1 MTISHATPV
10 LIVSARPGEQPAD
23 GGEAIVNTIDRRPGR
38 EQEIESFELLVGGRS
53 RNSTGGQ
60 VFERINPA
68 DGSVAGI
75 FANGTAHD
83 AQDAILCARQAF
95 DMGGWP
101 QTPARVRFDILSRTA
116 ALIEKNA
123 QALAMRMVLE
133 SGKPLRTALGEV
145 QGAVKTFQFYAGQA
159 LALEGS
165 AISDRIP
172 DAFGLILHEP
182 VGVAGF
188 ITPWNFPLLNP
199 ACKIAPAL
207 AAGCTVVIKPS
218 HLCSGPAVLLVRLLH
233 EAGLP
238 EGVCNIVTSDIER
251 GGVVGQELAASP
263 LIDKIAFTGS
273 TATGRAVM
281 RTASET
287 NKKVALELGGK
298 SANIV
303 FDDAPFALAAQT
315 AISAFCYN
323 SGQQCSAGTR
333 LLVQRG
339 VHEEF
344 VEAIVAEAGRQVV
357 GDPSQTATTMGPLV
371 NDEQYRRVLSYID
384 VGAESGRLVAGG
396 KPKQIA
402 TTGGF
407 YVEPTIFD
415 GVSNDAR
422 IAQEEV
428 FGPVL
433 SVIPFDTEQD
443 AIRLAN
449 ESRYGLAGGVWS
461 RSLDTAIRV
470 VKGVRTGK
478 MFVNSYNSAGI
489 DDMPH
494 GGYKDSGVGRE
505 FGREGLREF
514 QQTKT
519 VQIKL
524 SA

>member
-1 MTISHATPV
+1 MAT
-10 LIVSARPGEQPAD
+10 SAWTRRQLRKPAD
-23 GGEAIVNTIDRRPGR
+23 GGIIVNTIDRRAN
-38 EQEIESFELLVGGRS
+38 EQLEIASFELLLAGNS
-53 RNSTGGQ
+53 RGATGGQ
-60 VFERINPA
+60 VFERVNPA

-75 FANGTAHD
+75 FANGTAED
-83 AQDAILCARQAF
+83 AEAAISAARKAF
-95 DMGGWP
+95 DAGGWP
-101 QTPARVRFDILSRTA
+101 QTPARVRYEILSRTA
-116 ALIEKNA
+116 SLIEKNA
-123 QALAMRMVLE
+123 NALAMRMVLE

-145 QGAVKTFQFYAGQA
+145 QGAVRTFQYYAGQV

-165 AISDRIP
+165 AISDRVP
-172 DAFGLILHEP
+172 DALGLILHEP

-199 ACKIAPAL
+199 VCKIAPAL

-218 HLCSGPAVLLVRLLH
+218 HLRPGPAVLLVRYLH

-238 EGVCNIVTSDIER
+238 DGVCNIVTSDIER
-251 GGVVGQELAASP
+251 GGLVGQALAASP
-263 LIDKIAFTGS
+263 LVDKIAFTGS
-273 TATGRAVM
+273 TTTGRAVM
-281 RTASET
+281 RTASDT

-315 AISAFCYN
+315 AINAFCYN

-339 VHEEF
+339 IHEKF
-344 VEAIVAEAGRQVV
+344 VEAIVAEAGKQVV
-357 GDPSQTATTMGPLV
+357 GDPCDLATTMGPLV
-371 NDEQYRRVLSYID
+371 NEEQYGRVLSYID
-384 VGAESGRLVAGG
+384 IGVEHGRLVAGG
-396 KPKQIA
+396 RPEEIA

-407 YVEPTIFD
+407 FVKPTIFD
-415 GVSNDAR
+415 GVSNDSR
-422 IAQEEV
+422 IAQEEI

-449 ESRYGLAGGVWS
+449 DSRYGLAGGVWS
-461 RSLDTAIRV
+461 SSIDTAIRV
-470 VKGVRTGK
+470 VKAVRTGK

-514 QQTKT
+514 QQIKT

>member
-1 MTISHATPV
+1 M
-10 LIVSARPGEQPAD
+10 D
-23 GGEAIVNTIDRRPGR
+23 TIDRRGDQQ
-38 EQEIESFELLVGGRS
+38 QEIESFELLMAGTS
-53 RNSTGGQ
+53 RGAASGQ
-60 VFERINPA
+60 VFERVNPA

-75 FANGTAHD
+75 FSNATAED
-83 AQDAILCARQAF
+83 AQTAIAAARKAF
-95 DMGGWP
+95 DAGSWP
-101 QTPARVRFDILSRTA
+101 QAPARARYEVLSRTA
-116 ALIEKNA
+116 TLIEKNA
-123 QALAMRMVLE
+123 NALAMRMVLE

-145 QGAVKTFQFYAGQA
+145 QGAVKTFQYYAGQA

-165 AISDRIP
+165 AISDRVP

-218 HLCSGPAVLLVRLLH
+218 HLCPGPAVLLVRYLH

-238 EGVCNIVTSDIER
+238 DGACNIVTSDIER
-251 GGVVGQELAASP
+251 GGVVGQALAASP
-263 LIDKIAFTGS
+263 LVDKIAFTGS
-273 TATGRAVM
+273 TTTGRAVM
-281 RTASET
+281 RTASDT

-303 FDDAPFALAAQT
+303 FDDAPFDMAAQT

-333 LLVQRG
+333 LLVQRAI
-339 VHEEF
+339 HEKF
-344 VEAIVAEAGRQVV
+344 VEAIVAEAGKQVV
-357 GDPSQTATTMGPLV
+357 GNPSDMATTMGPLV
-371 NDEQYRRVLSYID
+371 NNEQYRRVLSYID
-384 VGAESGRLVAGG
+384 IGSQHGRLVAGG
-396 KPKQIA
+396 KPSDVA

-407 YVEPTIFD
+407 FVEPTIFD
-415 GVSNDAR
+415 GVSNDTR
-422 IAQEEV
+422 IAQEEI

-461 RSLDTAIRV
+461 KSIDTAIRV
-470 VKGVRTGK
+470 VKAVRTGK

-514 QQTKT
+514 QQLKT

-524 SA
+524 CA

>member
-1 MTISHATPV
+1 M
-10 LIVSARPGEQPAD
+10 
-23 GGEAIVNTIDRRPGR
+23 NTIERHAPL
-38 EQEIESFELLVGGRS
+38 QQQIESFELLIGGRS
-53 RNSTGGQ
+53 CGAAGGQ

-68 DGSVAGI
+68 DGSVAGM
-75 FANGTAHD
+75 FANGTAED
-83 AQDAILCARQAF
+83 AQAAISTARKAF
-95 DMGGWP
+95 DAGGWP
-101 QTPARVRFDILSRTA
+101 HAPARTRYEILSKTA
-116 ALIEKNA
+116 ALIDKNA
-123 QALAMRMVLE
+123 NALAMRMVLE

-145 QGAVKTFQFYAGQA
+145 QSAVKTFQYYAG
-159 LALEGS
+159 LVLTLEGS
-165 AISDRIP
+165 AVSDRVP

-182 VGVAGF
+182 FGVAGF

-218 HLCSGPAVLLVRLLH
+218 HLCPGPAVLLVRYLH

-238 EGVCNIVTSDIER
+238 EGVCNIVTSDTER
-251 GGVVGQELAASP
+251 GGVVGQALASSP

-303 FDDAPFALAAQT
+303 FNDAPFELAAQT
-315 AISAFCYN
+315 AINAFCYN

-339 VHEEF
+339 IHERF
-344 VEAIVAEAGRQVV
+344 VEAIVSEAKKQVV
-357 GDPSQTATTMGPLV
+357 GDPRDMATTMGPLV
-371 NDEQYRRVLSYID
+371 NDEQYGRVLSYID
-384 VGAESGRLVAGG
+384 VGAAEGRLVTGG
-396 KPKQIA
+396 KPGKIA
-402 TTGGF
+402 TSGGF
-407 YVEPTIFD
+407 FVNPTIFD
-415 GVSNDAR
+415 GVSNDSR

-433 SVIPFDTEQD
+433 AVIPFDTEAD

-461 RSLDTAIRV
+461 KSIDTAIRV
-470 VKGVRTGK
+470 VKAVRTGK

-514 QQTKT
+514 QQIKT

>member
-1 MTISHATPV
+1 MIVNIMESGRSGHQEAERFE
-10 LIVSARPGEQPAD
+10 LIVAGKPRAAQSA
-23 GGEAIVNTIDRRPGR
+23 
-38 EQEIESFELLVGGRS
+38 
-53 RNSTGGQ
+53 Q

-68 DGSVAGI
+68 DGTVAGR
-75 FANGTAHD
+75 FANGTAAD
-83 AQDAILCARQAF
+83 AEAAIHAARQAF
-95 DMGGWP
+95 DSGPWP
-101 QTPARVRFDILSRTA
+101 RTSARKRFEILSATA
-116 ALIEKNA
+116 TLIEKNA
-123 QALAMRMVLE
+123 QTLARRMSLE
-133 SGKPLRTALGEV
+133 SGKPMRTALGEV
-145 QGAVKTFQFYAGQA
+145 QGAVKTFQFYAGQV

-165 AISDRIP
+165 AISDRVP

-182 VGVAGF
+182 IGVAGF

-218 HLCSGPAVLLVRLLH
+218 HLCPGPAVLLVRYLH

-251 GGVVGQELAASP
+251 GGVVGQVLASSP
-263 LIDKIAFTGS
+263 LVDKIAFTGS
-273 TATGRAVM
+273 TTTGRAVM
-281 RTASET
+281 RTASDT

-303 FDDAPFALAAQT
+303 FNDAPFDLAAQT
-315 AISAFCYN
+315 AINAFCYN

-339 VHEEF
+339 IHDRF
-344 VEAIVAEAGRQVV
+344 VEALVSEAAKQVV
-357 GDPSQTATTMGPLV
+357 GDPLDMGTTMGPLV

-384 VGAESGRLVAGG
+384 IGADCGRLVAGG
-396 KPKQIA
+396 RPAEIA

-407 YVEPTIFD
+407 YVSPTIFT
-415 GVSNDAR
+415 GVSNDSR
-422 IAQEEV
+422 IAQEEI

-433 SVIPFDTEQD
+433 SVIPFDTEEE
-443 AIRLAN
+443 AIQLAN
-449 ESRYGLAGGVWS
+449 ASRYGLAGGVWS
-461 RSLDTAIRV
+461 ASLDTAFRVIRQ
-470 VKGVRTGK
+470 VRTGK

-514 QQTKT
+514 QQIKT